1 MFLNISKSCR
11 TRTIRNSRIHS
22 HSLRHMLVQRYR
34 MHGIGGFYIA
44 SVALLLGLVSV
55 VSSPL
60 MAQEDPSG
68 EWAPPH
74 RATLE
79 DDNSA
84 QIGDYTALPINDAAR
99 FHADMWEPVVEL
111 PENLCKQNGANHSW
125 RGPLKIRIWKEAD
138 QETQQ
143 TIAYRMHIEYMG
155 PETTIYMDGRA
166 HPPDYAAHTF
176 EGFSTGRWDGGM
188 LAFTTDHL
196 KADLIRWNG
205 IASSDMATLSTHFLR
220 HGNSLT
226 VVVVLYDPLY
236 LTEPLIHAFN
246 LVYVPQQ
253 ELAPYPC
260 EPFDVGDLPKGVIPS
275 HASLTNPF
283 LNEFPARSG
292 VPPEA
297 ARGGA
302 ETMYPEYIAKMKTM
316 KKLPR
321 ITTKAAKP

>member
-1 MFLNISKSCR
+1 LFPISSGSYQTQLIGVRAIK
-11 TRTIRNSRIHS
+11 NSRFGGLHPLS
-22 HSLRHMLVQRYR
+22 VTFLVVLASLLT
-34 MHGIGGFYIA
+34 
-44 SVALLLGLVSV
+44 
-55 VSSPL
+55 SPL
-60 MAQEDPSG
+60 LAQVDPG
-68 EWAPPH
+68 GGWAPPH
-74 RATLE
+74 PALLE

-84 QIGDYTALPINDAAR
+84 QIGDYTGLPINDADR

-125 RGPLKIRIWKEAD
+125 RGPLRMRIWKEVD
-138 QETQQ
+138 QQTQQ
-143 TIAYRMHIEYMG
+143 TVAYHTHSEYMG
-155 PETTIYMDGRA
+155 PEQTIYMDGRP

-176 EGFSTGRWDGGM
+176 QGFSTGRWDGGM

-205 IASSDMATLSTHFLR
+205 ILSSDMATLSTHFLR
-220 HGNSLT
+220 HGNSMT
-226 VVVVLYDPLY
+226 VVVVLYDPVY
-236 LTEPLIHAFN
+236 LTEPLIHTFN
-246 LVYVPQQ
+246 LAYVPTQM
-253 ELAPYPC
+253 LAPYPC

-283 LNEFPARSG
+283 LDEFPARSG

-316 KKLPR
+316 KRLPR